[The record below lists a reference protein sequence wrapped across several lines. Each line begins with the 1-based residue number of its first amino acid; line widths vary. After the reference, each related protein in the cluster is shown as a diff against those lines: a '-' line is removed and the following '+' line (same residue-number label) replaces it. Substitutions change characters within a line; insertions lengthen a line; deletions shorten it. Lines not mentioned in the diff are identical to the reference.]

1 MANEELSTTEA
12 YQVPTLSSE
21 RLIFRNI
28 RQADLENIQRNFQDY
43 QTVRFL
49 NSAVPWPYPQDGAVT
64 WYRKMH
70 LPGHGTKHWNWAICR
85 KESPDEL
92 IGVIGLFCNAHSH
105 SSNRG
110 FWLDR
115 RFWKRGYMTE
125 ACTVINDYAFDVLG
139 FEKLIFDNAL
149 GNEASRRIKEKTG
162 ATFIEIIEAKFVDP
176 AITKLER
183 WELTREAWQK
193 LRSKS

>member
-1 MANEELSTTEA
+1 
-12 YQVPTLSSE
+12 
-21 RLIFRNI
+21 
-28 RQADLENIQRNFQDY
+28 
-43 QTVRFL
+43 
-49 NSAVPWPYPQDGAVT
+49 
-64 WYRKMH
+64 
-70 LPGHGTKHWNWAICR
+70 
-85 KESPDEL
+85 
-92 IGVIGLFCNAHSH
+92 
-105 SSNRG
+105 
-110 FWLDR
+110 
-115 RFWKRGYMTE
+115 MTE